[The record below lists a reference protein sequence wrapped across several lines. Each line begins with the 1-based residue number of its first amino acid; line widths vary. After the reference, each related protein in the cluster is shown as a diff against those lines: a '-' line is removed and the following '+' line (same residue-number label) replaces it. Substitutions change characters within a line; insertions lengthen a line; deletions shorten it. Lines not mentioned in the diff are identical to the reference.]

1 MGEIIVKHFKRSN
14 VGSDDKELIT
24 EIVVESSD
32 TGRFL
37 QRMEETR
44 LTRPCFQTI
53 DMRGRVAGECR
64 PYAFNDRV
72 HYLDDISFQMFEQ
85 GLRDNKGVFT
95 VGTFEAIVGGAHTIQ
110 AQESAREMAARRRDE
125 IEQRRLERARAAA
138 LERASVTGKDPSF
151 TEKDIAAELP
161 DNPDLLPLGYF
172 RKRNHPRLQYAC
184 TVSLQRGNIKSSGV
198 TRDISVSGMQVRIKG
213 LTTFKTGQEL
223 KVSVQGL
230 PGETSKSSTA
240 RVIYTVVD
248 LEERGSETVLYLTR
262 PDIARP
268 AGFSS
273 LIEDLVERYKTRY
286 KLDVD
291 DEFQSVLCWYYE
303 RCYAQSATQI
313 PFFVERDDDAGPRV
327 QAVAMS
333 EGNSHLARFFCT
345 DSDNYNFTP
354 VCLPQ
359 RLSRLEGHP
368 SFILAMYRQ
377 RGDGDQCMRIH
388 SAADFEYSPSR
399 GFNDF
404 VRYALAQSEHCI
416 VKVQVSRSPAIS
428 VSEKKLD
435 EVSQRLQHKSEA
447 QMVELRERL
456 RKLHLVGYIADVTQE
471 YRRTADAMGSA
482 PVDAGELVAWVGS
495 ELRGV
500 TDGEVREKAIIPQES
515 LRPELIRFGYV
526 ERRRE
531 DRYLAETRV
540 DVDTG
545 AKSLQGVS
553 KDISTRGMC
562 IKCDEQVALKQGAP
576 VKIGLVSLQQ
586 KKSSTNLMNIPY
598 RIVNSR
604 NEDAGTVLML
614 ERVLGSSREGLKEFF
629 VELITKNQHKLGVDI
644 GDIWGATASRVY
656 EAILALNAPTLP
668 FFLARSAEGG
678 AQLQFVGVPE
688 SGNPLLDFFRTDGG
702 YDFRCLNERR
712 IIMALYDAVQILA
725 RQNKTSDERPTPFEI
740 ELYLYKEF
748 DELTGQTFTH
758 MATELDFSSEAGR
771 EAFLT
776 KLPDYEDWRCLK
788 VVATFVQHLEEKA
801 FNKMLE
807 PVRAQSKH
815 RAIKLSELVYALV
828 GYGELLDFT
837 SEWSALRAARIG
849 NQ

>member
-1 MGEIIVKHFKRSN
+1 MGEIIVKHFKRSG
-14 VGSDDKELIT
+14 VGSDSKKLIT

-37 QRMEETR
+37 QRMDESR

-85 GLRDNKGVFT
+85 GLREHKGVFT
-95 VGTFEAIVGGAHTIQ
+95 VGTFEAIVGGAHTLH
-110 AQESAREMAARRRDE
+110 AQENAREMAAKRREE

-138 LERASVTGKDPSF
+138 VERA
-151 TEKDIAAELP
+151 IAAGNEQP
-161 DNPDLLPLGYF
+161 VSETDVTAEFVDNPDILPLGYF
-172 RKRNHPRLQYAC
+172 RKRKHPRLQYAC

-198 TRDISVSGMQVRIKG
+198 TRDISVSGMQIRIKG
-213 LTTFKTGQEL
+213 LTTFRKGQEVMVTL
-223 KVSVQGL
+223 HGL
-230 PGETSKSSTA
+230 PGEDSKSGPM

-248 LEERGSETVLYLTR
+248 IQERESETALFLARQDTGR
-262 PDIARP
+262 PP
-268 AGFSS
+268 GFSP
-273 LIEDLVERYKTRY
+273 LIEGLIERYRVKY

-303 RCYAQSATQI
+303 RCYAQSAYQI
-313 PFFVERDDDAGPRV
+313 PFFVERDDKCEPRV

-354 VCLPQ
+354 ICLPQ
-359 RLSRLEGHP
+359 RLNRLQEHA
-368 SFILAMYRQ
+368 SYILAMYRQ

-388 SAADFEYSPSR
+388 SAADFECSSADA
-399 GFNDF
+399 FHDL

-416 VKVQVSRSPAIS
+416 VKVHVSRSPALS
-428 VSEKKLD
+428 VPETKLD
-435 EVSQRLQHKSEA
+435 EVSQRLQHKSET
-447 QMVELRERL
+447 QMVALRERL
-456 RKLHLVGYIADVTQE
+456 GRLHLVGYIADVTQDFHQ
-471 YRRTADAMGSA
+471 ALGASNGA
-482 PVDAGELVAWVGS
+482 PDVGGLGAWVGS
-495 ELRGV
+495 ELRSIV
-500 TDGEVREKAIIPQES
+500 DGAVREKTAISPES

-545 AKSLQGVS
+545 NRSLHGVS

-562 IKCDEQVALKQGAP
+562 VKCDEQVTLARGAP
-576 VKIGLVSLQQ
+576 VKVGLVSLQQ
-586 KKSSTNLMNIPY
+586 KKTSTNLMNIPY
-598 RIVNSR
+598 RVVNSR
-604 NEDAGTVLML
+604 NEDDGTLLML
-614 ERVLGSSREGLKEFF
+614 ERVLGASREGLKEFF

-644 GDIWGATASRVY
+644 GDIWGATVSRVY
-656 EAILALNAPTLP
+656 EAVLALNVPTLP

-688 SGNPLLDFFRTDGG
+688 SGNPLLKFFQVEGG
-702 YDFRCLNERR
+702 YDFRCLTERR
-712 IIMALYDAVQILA
+712 IILALYDAVQILA
-725 RQNKTSDERPTPFEI
+725 RQNRSSDERPTPFEI

-748 DELTGQTFTH
+748 DELVGQSFIH
-758 MATELDFSSEAGR
+758 MATELDFSSDAGR
-771 EAFLT
+771 EAFLM
-776 KLPDYEDWRCLK
+776 KLPEYDDWRCMK
-788 VVATFVQHLEEKA
+788 VVATFIQHLDEKT
-801 FNKMLE
+801 FDKMTE
-807 PVRAQSKH
+807 PVRAQSRH
-815 RAIKLSELVYALV
+815 RAVRLAELAHAFV
-828 GYGELLDFT
+828 GYAELLDFT
-837 SEWSALRAARIG
+837 EEWSALRAARNG
-849 NQ
+849 N